1 MTAPLTIH
9 TIGHSTRALEPFI
22 ALLRREGVRHVAD
35 VRTFPG
41 SRRYPHFGRDALA
54 AALAEA
60 GIAYSHHPALGG
72 RRRPRPDSRNGAWR
86 NEGFRGYADHM
97 ATDEF
102 RGALDALVA
111 LAAREPVAVM
121 CAEAVPW
128 RCHRSLLAD
137 ALVARG
143 VEVRHIMDARS
154 EPHRLTRFAVV
165 RDGCVEYPPEAGET
179 TTTQE
184 DLFR

>member
-1 MTAPLTIH
+1 MTPLTIH
-9 TIGHSTRALEPFI
+9 TIGHSTRAIPDFI

-41 SRRYPHFGRDALA
+41 SRRHPQFGREALA

-72 RRRPRPDSRNGAWR
+72 RRRPRPDSPNGAWR

-97 ATDEF
+97 ASEEF
-102 RGALDALVA
+102 HEALDALVA
-111 LAAREPVAVM
+111 LASHEPVAIM

-128 RCHRSLLAD
+128 RCHRNLIAD
-137 ALVARG
+137 ALVVRG
-143 VEVRHIMDARS
+143 VEVRHILDARS
-154 EPHRLTRFAVV
+154 DPHRLTRFAVV
-165 RDGCVEYPPEAGET
+165 RHGRVEYPPPAAGEA
-179 TTTQE
+179 E
-184 DLFR
+184 RPRPDSFR